1 MLFNSPE
8 FLLVFLPFVLVG
20 FYVLNVSAHARASAG
35 FLVLASLFFYGW
47 WEPIYLL
54 LILTSILFNF
64 AIARTIAARPH
75 PSTVTKPLL
84 ISGIAV
90 NLGALGFFKYAN
102 FFIESFTMLNGQTFN
117 SLTIVLPLA
126 ISFFT
131 FQQIA
136 YLVDVYRNKADE
148 TDFLTYCLFV
158 TFFPQLIAGPIV
170 HHGEMM
176 GQFKKAVAQGH
187 ELWDNLAV
195 GLAIIAMGLFKKV
208 VLAEQMAIWSDR
220 VFNTA
225 QMGGDPTF
233 IEAWVG
239 VICFTFQIYFDFS
252 GYSDIA
258 IGLARL
264 FGIRLPLN
272 FDSPY
277 KASNIVDFWRRWHIT
292 LSRFLRDYIYFPL
305 GGNRKGP
312 VRRYVNLMIVMA
324 LGGLWHG
331 AGWTFIL
338 WGVLHGAYLAIN
350 HFWWFITGSGDEH
363 QGRRFGR
370 TYSWFGRTV
379 TLLAVALSWT
389 LFRAGTMDT
398 ARSMY
403 NGLFALNGVVL
414 PPHYQTIL
422 GSWADTA
429 SQAGVTFGSIPT
441 YGGGFQIVWIV
452 CVLMVVWFFPSTQEL
467 MHKFKPAIDFDRTR
481 SPKIMGLNIPAW
493 RPSLWLGII
502 SGTVVLT
509 LTTKLLQGQSGEFIY
524 FQF

>member
-1 MLFNSPE
+1 MLNSS
-8 FLLVFLPFVLVG
+8 V
-20 FYVLNVSAHARASAG
+20 HARASAG

-54 LILTSILFNF
+54 LILASMLFNYTM
-64 AIARTIAARPH
+64 ARAIAARPH
-75 PSTVTKPLL
+75 PSAIANPLL
-84 ISGIAV
+84 IIGIAA
-90 NLGALGFFKYAN
+90 NLGALVFFKYAN
-102 FFIESFTMLNGQTFN
+102 FFIETFTTLNGQSFN
-117 SLTIVLPLA
+117 SVTIVLPLA

-176 GQFKKAVAQGH
+176 GQFKKIISRGPK
-187 ELWDNLAV
+187 LWDNLAV
-195 GLAIIAMGLFKKV
+195 GFAIIAMGLFKKV
-208 VLAEQMAIWSDR
+208 VLAEQMAFWSDR

-225 QMGGDPTF
+225 QMGGAPTF

-239 VICFTFQIYFDFS
+239 VVCFTFQIYFDFS
-252 GYSDIA
+252 GYSDMA

-277 KASNIVDFWRRWHIT
+277 KATNIVDFWRRWHMT

-312 VRRYVNLMIVMA
+312 TRRYMNLMIVMA

-331 AGWTFIL
+331 AGWTFVL
-338 WGVLHGAYLAIN
+338 WGVLHGAYLTIN
-350 HFWWFITGSGDEH
+350 HFWWFITGGGDEH
-363 QGRRFGR
+363 QGRRFDR
-370 TYSWFGRTV
+370 TYRWLGRSV
-379 TLLAVALSWT
+379 TLLAIALSWT
-389 LFRAGTMDT
+389 LFRAGSMET
-398 ARSMY
+398 AHSMY
-403 NGLFALNGVVL
+403 KGLFALNGVVL
-414 PPHYQTIL
+414 PPHYQAVL
-422 GSWADTA
+422 GTWANTA
-429 SQAGVTFGSIPT
+429 SHMGISFGAIPN
-441 YGGGFQIVWIV
+441 YGGGIQLVWIV
-452 CVLMVVWFFPSTQEL
+452 CVLIVVWFFPSTQEL
-467 MHKFKPAIDFDRTR
+467 MHKFDPALDFDATR
-481 SPKIMGLNIPAW
+481 SPRLMGLKIPAW
-493 RPSLWLGII
+493 RPSLWLGIL
-502 SGTVVLT
+502 SGAIVLA
-509 LTTKLLQGQSGEFIY
+509 LTIKLLQGQSGEFIY

>member
-8 FLLVFLPFVLVG
+8 FLLLFLPIVLAG
-20 FYVLNVSAHARASAG
+20 FYLLQLSSNKRIGAG

-47 WEPIYLL
+47 WEPAYLL
-54 LILTSILFNF
+54 LIMASILFNF
-64 AIARTIAARPH
+64 AMARAIAARPY
-75 PSTVTKPLL
+75 PGRLAKPLL
-84 ISGIAV
+84 IIGIAA

-102 FFIESFTMLNGQTFN
+102 FFIETFTALNGQSFD
-117 SLTIVLPLA
+117 SISIILPLA

-136 YLVDVYRNKADE
+136 FLVDVYRNQADE
-148 TDFLTYCLFV
+148 TDLLTYCLFV
-158 TFFPQLIAGPIV
+158 TFFPQLIAGPII

-176 GQFKKAVAQGH
+176 GQFKKDASRGS
-187 ELWDNLAV
+187 ERWDNLAV
-195 GLAIIAMGLFKKV
+195 GLAIIAIGLFKKV
-208 VLAEQMAIWSDR
+208 VIAEKMGFWSDR

-225 QMGGDPTF
+225 QLGGDPTF

-277 KASNIVDFWRRWHIT
+277 KATNIVDFWRRWHIT

-305 GGNRKGP
+305 GGNRKGRI
-312 VRRYVNLMIVMA
+312 RRYTNLMIVMA

-331 AGWTFIL
+331 AGWTFVL
-338 WGVLHGAYLAIN
+338 WGILHGVFLAIN
-350 HFWWFITGSGDEH
+350 HFWWALTGSGDEH
-363 QGRRFGR
+363 AGRRAGLAHRWLGR
-370 TYSWFGRTV
+370 SI

-389 LFRAGTMDT
+389 LFRAGTLESAT
-398 ARSMY
+398 SMY
-403 NGLFALNGVVL
+403 KGLFAFNGVVL
-414 PPHYQTIL
+414 PPHYESAL
-422 GSWADTA
+422 GAWAHSA
-429 SQAGVTFGSIPT
+429 AQAGVSFDAVPT
-441 YGGGFQIVWIV
+441 YGGGMQLVWIV
-452 CVLMVVWFFPSTQEL
+452 SVLALIWLFPSTQEL
-467 MHKFKPAIDFDRTR
+467 MHKFEPALDFDATR
-481 SPKIMGLNIPAW
+481 SPKVMGINIPSW
-493 RPSLWLGII
+493 RPSILLGVF
-502 SGTVVLT
+502 SGGIVLS
-509 LTTKLLQGQSGEFIY
+509 LTIKLLQGQSGEFIY

>member
-1 MLFNSPE
+1 M
-8 FLLVFLPFVLVG
+8 LVFLPIVLAG
-20 FYVLNVSAHARASAG
+20 FYLITHTLNARAGAG

-54 LILTSILFNF
+54 LIVASILFNF
-64 AIARTIAARPH
+64 TMARVISGRSQSSSLA
-75 PSTVTKPLL
+75 KPLL
-84 ISGIAV
+84 IIGVCV

-102 FFIESFTMLNGQTFN
+102 FFVETFSTLNGHPFN
-117 SLTIVLPLA
+117 SLTIILPLA

-136 YLVDVYRNKADE
+136 FLVDVYRNQANE
-148 TDFLTYCLFV
+148 TDLLTYSLFI

-176 GQFKKAVAQGH
+176 GQFKKAIPSAQA
-187 ELWDNLAV
+187 LWDNLAV
-195 GLAIIAMGLFKKV
+195 GLSIIAMGLFKKLI
-208 VLAEQMAIWSDR
+208 LAEKMAFWSDR
-220 VFNTA
+220 VFDSA
-225 QMGGDPTF
+225 LRGGDPTF

-277 KASNIVDFWRRWHIT
+277 KATNIVDFWRRWHIT

-312 VRRYVNLMIVMA
+312 VRRYVNLMAVMT

-331 AGWTFIL
+331 AGWTFVL
-338 WGVLHGAYLAIN
+338 WGVMHGAYLAIN

-363 QGRRFGR
+363 EGRRSWLAYRWLGR
-370 TYSWFGRTV
+370 LI
-379 TLLAVALSWT
+379 TLTAVSLSWT
-389 LFRAGTMDT
+389 LFRSG
-398 ARSMY
+398 SMEAALRMY
-403 NGLFALNGVVL
+403 KGLFTLNGVVL
-414 PPHYQTIL
+414 PTHYQLSL
-422 GSWADTA
+422 GEWASTA
-429 SQAGVTFGSIPT
+429 SNIGIDFGAVPT
-441 YGGGFQIVWIV
+441 YGGGMQVIWIFA
-452 CVLMVVWFFPSTQEL
+452 VLLVVWFFPSTQEL
-467 MHKFKPAIDFDRTR
+467 MHKYGPAIDFDKAR
-481 SPKIMGLNIPAW
+481 SPKIFGIRIPAW
-493 RPSLWLGII
+493 HPSLALGIL
-502 SGTVVLT
+502 SGVVVLS
-509 LTTKLLQGQSGEFIY
+509 LSIKLLQGQSGEFIY